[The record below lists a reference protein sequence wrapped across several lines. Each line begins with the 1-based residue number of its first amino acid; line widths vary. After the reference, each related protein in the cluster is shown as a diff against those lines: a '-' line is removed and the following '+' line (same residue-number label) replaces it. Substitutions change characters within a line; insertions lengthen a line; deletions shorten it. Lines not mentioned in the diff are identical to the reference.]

1 MRFLTSAVVVGLAAA
16 LAFLP
21 FGVEGQ
27 LTRKVHIGF
36 LSPSSLTDPRTRAFV
51 EAFRQGLSELGWVE
65 GQNMTIKYRWAEEK
79 TERLS
84 DPARDLARLQVEVVV
99 ASTSPAVRA
108 AKQATKTTPIVMTNA
123 GDAPGCSDSRSR
135 PQCLRGRIWL
145 SSSQGS
151 RR

>member
-51 EAFRQGLSELGWVE
+51 EAFRQG
-65 GQNMTIKYRWAEEK
+65 
-79 TERLS
+79 
-84 DPARDLARLQVEVVV
+84 
-99 ASTSPAVRA
+99 
-108 AKQATKTTPIVMTNA
+108 
-123 GDAPGCSDSRSR
+123 
-135 PQCLRGRIWL
+135 
-145 SSSQGS
+145 
-151 RR
+151 